1 MVCEEFVE
9 AVDGVGV
16 DAGQDVAE
24 PGEGFDAD
32 ELAGADEAAERD
44 FQCLT
49 ERRDKTSMSAERSP
63 LIMKRGASCGGF
75 QRIRFCC
82 WDGVIVFGATGIR

>member
-1 MVCEEFVE
+1 MVWEEFVE

-32 ELAGADEAAERD
+32 ELAGAGEAAQDGGGVAAGVAAEEGPVVAADGDAAERA
-44 FQCLT
+44 F
-49 ERRDKTSMSAERSP
+49 
-63 LIMKRGASCGGF
+63 GG
-75 QRIRFCC
+75 IIV
-82 WDGVIVFGATGIR
+82 DG